1 MPESIKEQVKNGAI
15 GNLYLLYGEEPYLV
29 AMNVGRLK
37 KALLEP
43 DDELMNFD
51 LIEEG
56 SDTDSIRASIETL
69 PMMVERRVVLIRNA
83 HIFEGGAAYT
93 GLEKVFEDIPDT
105 VTVIVQEEKVDKRS
119 KVYKA
124 IAKNGQVFELNRLEE
139 GPLIS
144 WVAYLFRKAGVTV
157 GRNEIAYL
165 LSLTGNDMSRIESET
180 GKLLSYVKEKGVCR
194 REDIDAIVSPTIE
207 ARIFKMT
214 DQLGAGRRAD
224 AYQSYRDLLAA
235 GEPVQRIFFMIIR
248 QFRLLVQTRS
258 ILDHRGSSQ
267 DVQKELGQ
275 IPFVADKLCRQ
286 ASAFTFDKLKT
297 IYNRLLEFDYQFKT
311 SQTDPEAALDLF
323 ILDVAQLLKK
333 R

>member
-1 MPESIKEQVKNGAI
+1 MPETIKDQIKNGTI
-15 GNLYLLYGEEPYLV
+15 GNLYLIYGEEPYLV
-29 AMNVGRLK
+29 TMNVGRLK

-51 LIEEG
+51 LIEQDA
-56 SDTDSIRASIETL
+56 DTDLIRSSIETL

-83 HIFEGGAAYT
+83 GIFEGSAAYT

-105 VTVIVQEEKVDKRS
+105 VTVIVQEEKIDKRS

-124 IAKNGQVFELNRLEE
+124 IAKNGQIFEMNRLEE
-139 GPLIS
+139 GPLMT
-144 WVAYLFRKAGVTV
+144 WVSYLFRKAGVGV

-165 LSLTGNDMSRIESET
+165 LSLTGNDMSTIDSET

-214 DQLGAGRRAD
+214 DQLGAGRKAD
-224 AYQSYRDLLAA
+224 AYRSYRDLLAS

-248 QFRLLVQTRS
+248 QFRLLY
-258 ILDHRGSSQ
+258 
-267 DVQKELGQ
+267 K
-275 IPFVADKLCRQ
+275 
-286 ASAFTFDKLKT
+286 AS
-297 IYNRLLEFDYQFKT
+297 LLESNDPYSAAKVLKVPAFAARNYI
-311 SQTDPEAALDLF
+311 SQAGRFGQKKLLQ
-323 ILDVAQLLKK
+323 ILQKLLEMDTGIKSGAMQAEDAVLLIMLGK
-333 R
+333 

>member
-56 SDTDSIRASIETL
+56 SDTDSIRASIEAL

-248 QFRLLVQTRS
+248 QFRLLYKAS
-258 ILDHRGSSQ
+258 LFSSKDRYEAAKVLKVPAFAAANYISQ
-267 DVQKELGQ
+267 AGRFGRQKLLATLQ
-275 IPFVADKLCRQ
+275 Q
-286 ASAFTFDKLKT
+286 
-297 IYNRLLEFDYQFKT
+297 LLEMDTKIKSGAMQ
-311 SQTDPEAALDLF
+311 PEDA
-323 ILDVAQLLKK
+323 VLLIMLG

>member
-1 MPESIKEQVKNGAI
+1 MPESIKEQVKNGTI

-144 WVAYLFRKAGVTV
+144 WIAYLFRKSGVTV

-248 QFRLLVQTRS
+248 QFRLLYKAS
-258 ILDHRGSSQ
+258 LFSSKDRYEAAKVLKVPAFAAANYISQ
-267 DVQKELGQ
+267 AGRFGRQKLLATLQ
-275 IPFVADKLCRQ
+275 Q
-286 ASAFTFDKLKT
+286 
-297 IYNRLLEFDYQFKT
+297 LLEMDTKIKSGAMQ
-311 SQTDPEAALDLF
+311 PEDA
-323 ILDVAQLLKK
+323 VLLIMLG

>member
-214 DQLGAGRRAD
+214 DQLGAGRRSD

-248 QFRLLVQTRS
+248 QFRLLYKAS
-258 ILDHRGSSQ
+258 LFSSK
-267 DVQKELGQ
+267 D
-275 IPFVADKLCRQ
+275 R
-286 ASAFTFDKLKT
+286 
-297 IYNRLLEFDYQFKT
+297 Y
-311 SQTDPEAALDLF
+311 EAAKVLKVPAAAS
-323 ILDVAQLLKK
+323 DVRNSWQPCSNYWRWTQKSKAEPCS
-333 R
+333 RRMRSF

>member
-235 GEPVQRIFFMIIR
+235 GEPVPRIFFMLIR
-248 QFRLLVQTRS
+248 QFRLLYKAS
-258 ILDHRGSSQ
+258 LFSSKDRYEAAKVLKVPAFAAANYISQ
-267 DVQKELGQ
+267 AGRFGRQKLLATLQ
-275 IPFVADKLCRQ
+275 Q
-286 ASAFTFDKLKT
+286 
-297 IYNRLLEFDYQFKT
+297 LLEMDTKIKSGAMQ
-311 SQTDPEAALDLF
+311 PEDA
-323 ILDVAQLLKK
+323 VLLIMLG